1 MNDYPEAVRKIV
13 DDYMQRVKRQLRFL
27 PASEQQDFLME
38 IQSHVY
44 DAYQEA
50 ANEDE
55 LERILNVLRR
65 LGEPAEVVSDRLPTS
80 MLRAGRTRSAPA
92 YMLGGILIAIFGIP
106 LGFGGA
112 AVVVGM
118 LAAFAGLLAALYGA
132 AFAAILAAAL
142 SFALGLTRMYE
153 PELWN
158 KLLAAGVIQIDP
170 EAASVL
176 EQLPTGVQGSAMVLL
191 ACVFALAG
199 IGLLWVA
206 KRYRRCVFF
215 LFSLV
220 FEKVRSFSKRARRS
234 AEDRFGFAFAKTAN
248 RPT

>member
-13 DDYMQRVKRQLRFL
+13 DDYMQRLKRQLRFL
-27 PASEQQDFLME
+27 AASEQQDFLME

-50 ANEDE
+50 ASEDDV
-55 LERILNVLRR
+55 ERILNVLRR

-80 MLRAGRTRSAPA
+80 MIRSGRTRSAPA
-92 YMLGGILIAIFGIP
+92 YVIGGILLAVFGIP

-118 LAAFAGLLAALYGA
+118 LAAFAGLLAGLYAA
-132 AFAAILAAAL
+132 AFASILAAAL
-142 SFALGLTRMYE
+142 WLALGLTRMYE

-158 KLLAAGVIQIDP
+158 RLLAAGVIQIDP
-170 EAASVL
+170 QTASIL
-176 EQLPTGVQGSAMVLL
+176 EQLPTAVQASGMIMI
-191 ACVFALAG
+191 ACVFALMGA
-199 IGLLWVA
+199 GLLWVA
-206 KRYRRCVFF
+206 KRYFRCVSF

-220 FEKVRSFSKRARRS
+220 FDKVRSLSKRAQRTEAYRM
-234 AEDRFGFAFAKTAN
+234 AFAKMAN